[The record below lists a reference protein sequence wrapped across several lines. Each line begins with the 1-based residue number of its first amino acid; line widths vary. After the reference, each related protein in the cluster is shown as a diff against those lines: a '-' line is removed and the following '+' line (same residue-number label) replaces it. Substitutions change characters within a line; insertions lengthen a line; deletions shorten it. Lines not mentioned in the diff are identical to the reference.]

1 MNVAFITSVATVCI
15 ATFVAIIAFNQWRIN
30 RDKLRLDLFNRRFDV
45 YLRVL
50 DYYQE
55 LFNGNGAPDAAI
67 TTSFLKAVRESRFI
81 FPKASGVHQ
90 FLEELWTRANDYSRY
105 IDRKELEDT
114 RWLLEAMSN
123 LETKMEP
130 FITFESL

>member
-1 MNVAFITSVATVCI
+1 MSATAITSVATIFI
-15 ATFVAIIAFNQWRIN
+15 AAFVAFINLNQWRIS

-55 LFNGNGAPDAAI
+55 FFKVEGVPSDSI
-67 TTSFLKAVRESRFI
+67 TTSFIKAVRESRFI
-81 FPKASGVHQ
+81 FPKASGIFE
-90 FLEELWTRANDYSRY
+90 FLEEFWHRADKFAKNIARRDGDAEW
-105 IDRKELEDT
+105 ILNT
-114 RWLLEAMSN
+114 MAT

-130 FITFESL
+130 YVKFKNL